1 MRCFVSGIR
10 CRFGEDFLSIS
21 TIRAKIK
28 LLSNF
33 CQNTPCQI
41 KAIAQFNAMPKS
53 MQCQIN
59 AMPNQCNE
67 CEAALSN
74 PLYGVRRER
83 IDPVRR

>member
-10 CRFGEDFLSIS
+10 CRFGEDFLSVS

-33 CQNTPCQI
+33 CQNTRCQI
-41 KAIAQFNAMPKS
+41 KAIAQF
-53 MQCQIN
+53 N

-74 PLYGVRRER
+74 PLDGVRREGL
-83 IDPVRR
+83 DPVRR

>member
-1 MRCFVSGIR
+1 VKIFFPFQQFALKSNYYQI
-10 CRFGEDFLSIS
+10 F
-21 TIRAKIK
+21 AK
-28 LLSNF
+28 
-33 CQNTPCQI
+33 NTPCQI

-74 PLYGVRRER
+74 PLDGVRRER
-83 IDPVRR
+83 LDPVRR